1 MLNKVKRIL
10 QWFIGG
16 CYILSG
22 LAYIGEY
29 TMPAIILI
37 ILGGVIILP
46 PITKRIPAFKFKK
59 IALILLSS
67 IVMIAGIE
75 LGETNLSPEVLAKR
89 KAESEA
95 AAASQAALEA
105 QEAAESASRAAEEAA
120 SKAAQEK
127 AKSEAAAASQ
137 NEKDQKK
144 IDEYKSLI
152 LRNYANPD
160 GASKGDQSKFFG
172 IADNEEEL
180 KLFTRAWREALYETC
195 MGEDPI
201 PSDTSHG
208 TYIKMVDVFS
218 GFVHLY
224 SYYYKLNA
232 EGGVE
237 KWIPY
242 EYNLYRNILVTSSS
256 FDKAFNDTYK
266 GFIKPQSEYPD
277 AYTDTFYISQKLSN
291 STGNSILDV
300 LNDAFSDGSSE
311 WVGYKGGFFS
321 YNDDACVLVTAK
333 GMSFSESGDYSLT
346 YVDSG
351 KTTTLTDSRGF
362 EREADIYYAYNTD
375 EFSKAYE
382 NLNTV
387 DNEIADESSLIFE
400 FLMGNENYTDWQ

>member
-22 LAYIGEY
+22 LACIGEY

-160 GASKGDQSKFFG
+160 GASKGD
-172 IADNEEEL
+172 
-180 KLFTRAWREALYETC
+180 
-195 MGEDPI
+195 
-201 PSDTSHG
+201 
-208 TYIKMVDVFS
+208 
-218 GFVHLY
+218 
-224 SYYYKLNA
+224 
-232 EGGVE
+232 
-237 KWIPY
+237 
-242 EYNLYRNILVTSSS
+242 
-256 FDKAFNDTYK
+256 
-266 GFIKPQSEYPD
+266 
-277 AYTDTFYISQKLSN
+277 
-291 STGNSILDV
+291 
-300 LNDAFSDGSSE
+300 
-311 WVGYKGGFFS
+311 
-321 YNDDACVLVTAK
+321 
-333 GMSFSESGDYSLT
+333 
-346 YVDSG
+346 
-351 KTTTLTDSRGF
+351 
-362 EREADIYYAYNTD
+362 
-375 EFSKAYE
+375 
-382 NLNTV
+382 
-387 DNEIADESSLIFE
+387 
-400 FLMGNENYTDWQ
+400 

>member
-22 LAYIGEY
+22 LACIGEY

-266 GFIKPQSEYPD
+266 GFINHRANIRTHIPIR
-277 AYTDTFYISQKLSN
+277 FISVRS
-291 STGNSILDV
+291 
-300 LNDAFSDGSSE
+300 
-311 WVGYKGGFFS
+311 
-321 YNDDACVLVTAK
+321 C
-333 GMSFSESGDYSLT
+333 LT
-346 YVDSG
+346 VQ
-351 KTTTLTDSRGF
+351 
-362 EREADIYYAYNTD
+362 
-375 EFSKAYE
+375 
-382 NLNTV
+382 
-387 DNEIADESSLIFE
+387 EIAFWTYSTMLLVMALASGSVIKAVSSAIMTMLVFSLQPRE
-400 FLMGNENYTDWQ
+400 